1 MESNYIQFTEKEAFK
16 MIKNRCAVGF
26 VWYNESA
33 KITKIVFYGSTTI
46 E

>member
-1 MESNYIQFTEKEAFK
+1 MESNFTKLTENEAFK
-16 MIKNRCAVGF
+16 MIKNGGAVGF